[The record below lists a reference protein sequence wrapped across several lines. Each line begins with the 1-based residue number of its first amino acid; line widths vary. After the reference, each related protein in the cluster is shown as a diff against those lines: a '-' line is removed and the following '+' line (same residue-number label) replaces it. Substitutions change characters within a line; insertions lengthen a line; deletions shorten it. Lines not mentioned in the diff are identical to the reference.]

1 MDKLYSSVATLV
13 AMVTRDGLSGNQTPE
28 IQNRKVKPT
37 VWGGGGYSGMLGIQ
51 RVLSS
56 VTQSFY
62 PKLIPNTYNSF
73 PLVWNAL

>member
-51 RVLSS
+51 RVLFCHSILLPQAY
-56 VTQSFY
+56 TQH
-62 PKLIPNTYNSF
+62 LQ
-73 PLVWNAL
+73 